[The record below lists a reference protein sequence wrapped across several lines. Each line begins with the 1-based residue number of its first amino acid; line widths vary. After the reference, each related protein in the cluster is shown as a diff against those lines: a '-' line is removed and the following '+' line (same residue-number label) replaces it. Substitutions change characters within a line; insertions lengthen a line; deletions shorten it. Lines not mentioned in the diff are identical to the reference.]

1 MKSNDAFSTVTRQ
14 DGDRKQWGDEQ
25 NNNNDNNNNTKK
37 QTMRVQIQRLDE
49 STHVC
54 VSKTGQVRQEVDD

>member
-1 MKSNDAFSTVTRQ
+1 METGSSGVTSKIINIQ
-14 DGDRKQWGDEQ
+14 K
-25 NNNNDNNNNTKK
+25 KK

>member
-1 MKSNDAFSTVTRQ
+1 METGSSGVTSKIIIMIQ
-14 DGDRKQWGDEQ
+14 
-25 NNNNDNNNNTKK
+25 KK
-37 QTMRVQIQRLDE
+37 NQTMRVQIQRLDE

>member
-25 NNNNDNNNNTKK
+25 NNNNDTKKK